1 MSNAFELRAD
11 GAGRLRASGQ
21 LGLETA
27 IGALGAGLAALPKG
41 GECLIDLRE
50 VSDVDSA
57 GLAVLIEWLAQARAR
72 GTRLVYTN
80 LPPALRS
87 LAKLSGVEFLFPE
100 LPAPQ
105 SPAAAPSP
113 A

>member
-1 MSNAFELRAD
+1 MSNRNFQLRAD

-21 LGLETA
+21 LSLESA
-27 IGALGAGLAALPKG
+27 IGALEAGLASLPTAG
-41 GECLIDLRE
+41 QCVIDLRE

-72 GTRLVYTN
+72 GAHLEFSN
-80 LPPALRS
+80 LPPPLRS

-100 LPAPQ
+100 ALDGPVPAQ
-105 SPAAAPSP
+105 SPA
-113 A
+113 

>member
-1 MSNAFELRAD
+1 MSKAFELRAD

-21 LGLETA
+21 LGLESA
-27 IGALGAGLAALPKG
+27 IGALGAGLAALPNG
-41 GECLIDLRE
+41 GDCLIDLRE
-50 VSDVDSA
+50 VNDVDSA

-72 GTRLVYTN
+72 GTRLEFTN

-100 LPAPQ
+100 LPAQ
-105 SPAAAPSP
+105 SSSAAPLP

>member
-1 MSNAFELRAD
+1 MSKGFELRAD

-21 LGLETA
+21 LGLESA
-27 IGALGAGLAALPKG
+27 IAALGAGLAALPNG
-41 GECLIDLRE
+41 GDCRIDLRD

-72 GTRLVYTN
+72 GTRLEFTN

-87 LAKLSGVEFLFPE
+87 LATLSGVEFLFPE
-100 LPAPQ
+100 LPAE
-105 SPAAAPSP
+105 SPAAATLP